1 MSKQWKQLKI
11 FETFEEADFLRQKM
25 LEVDESGKL
34 EIKIRRCGQRGM
46 HFKVKSFYP
55 AALPSTNKKSKKK

>member
-11 FETFEEADFLRQKM
+11 FETFEEADFLRKKM
-25 LEVDESGKL
+25 LEADESSKL
-34 EIKIRRCGQRGM
+34 EIKIRRCGRGGI

-55 AALPSTNKKSKKK
+55 NPPTKTNKKNTKR

>member
-25 LEVDESGKL
+25 IEADESSKL
-34 EIKIRRCGQRGM
+34 EIKIRRCVRDGA

-55 AALPSTNKKSKKK
+55 TPPAKTNKKSTKK